1 MANTQGKRG
10 DNRTQ
15 SRWQGKK
22 ISKGTL
28 TVSGKKPSQGFSH
41 QYFCSTCNNRNASKA
56 EDITEW
62 APYLDSDD
70 SEPEQSKNYM
80 MKRQKRQ
87 TEGRSHLMEEI
98 LKLRGNSTSWRKPV
112 SEAGV

>member
-1 MANTQGKRG
+1 M
-10 DNRTQ
+10 
-15 SRWQGKK
+15 
-22 ISKGTL
+22 GTVL
-28 TVSGKKPSQGFSH
+28 
-41 QYFCSTCNNRNASKA
+41 
-56 EDITEW
+56 
-62 APYLDSDD
+62 SDD